1 MSEHEQSRFMKLF
14 SAVPDPRKSEHL
26 VKHSLFDMIFIAIS
40 ACVSGVDD
48 WQTIVLWA
56 KTQEEWLRNYCSL
69 ENGIPSWWTF
79 RRVFRIL
86 DPDALQKAFID
97 WMQGIQKA
105 TGSVVAIDGKT
116 VRRSLDSKDGKGAI
130 HVVSAWLSANRV
142 VLGQRKVDDKSNEI
156 TAIPELLALLNIEGL
171 VVTIDAMG
179 CQKEIVSA
187 IVDKKADYVLAV
199 KDNQPNLHEDIQAA
213 FSALVEST
221 NAEPGYSTHERGH
234 HLSLVFPVI
243 VLFAAIRRHSEPYR
257 HSLAYCDRHTRLAA
271 RLPTRRPLHSLD
283 DDPGK
288 PFVGRRERLDLFDL
302 ALHVHHERNDDR
314 AMDAVL
320 KQFPGVIY
328 IVCKP
333 FLKSKHIAV
342 HELRHLFRIDMYAF
356 IDGKVRIAGTRPCR
370 YRGQKR

>member
-1 MSEHEQSRFMKLF
+1 MLEHEQSRFMKLF

-56 KTQEEWLRNYCSL
+56 KTQEEWLWNYCSL

-86 DPDALQKAFID
+86 DPDALQKAFIK
-97 WMQGIQKA
+97 WMQDVQKA

-234 HLSLVFPVI
+234 GREETRQYFLSTDLSGIRGKENWRGLQSIGMVVSERKIGDKESVEVRYYISSLGDGTKRFGEAARDHWSVENSLHW
-243 VLFAAIRRHSEPYR
+243 VLDIAFDEDRNRTRKGDGAENLSTIRRIALNLLR
-257 HSLAYCDRHTRLAA
+257 DCKMKGGIKAKRILANADC
-271 RLPTRRPLHSLD
+271 
-283 DDPGK
+283 GI
-288 PFVGRRERLDLFDL
+288 REKI
-302 ALHVHHERNDDR
+302 
-314 AMDAVL
+314 L
-320 KQFPGVIY
+320 KI
-328 IVCKP
+328 
-333 FLKSKHIAV
+333 
-342 HELRHLFRIDMYAF
+342 
-356 IDGKVRIAGTRPCR
+356 
-370 YRGQKR
+370 